1 MSREFQSDFYIGE
14 VVIVAPFNINSV
26 TSDCCRYVGSE
37 ATVVESLQ
45 PRRELGGRLGYAV
58 EMPDGYRA
66 VAIPEVLRRRRPPL
80 DPAYVRFREQ
90 IQNWTPSGA
99 EVTA

>member
-14 VVIVAPFNINSV
+14 VVIVAPSNIHGV
-26 TSDCCRYVGSE
+26 TPDCYRYVGSE
-37 ATVVESLQ
+37 ATVIESLQ

-80 DPAYVRFREQ
+80 DPAYERFR
-90 IQNWTPSGA
+90 NSLKHLTPS
-99 EVTA
+99 ETIT